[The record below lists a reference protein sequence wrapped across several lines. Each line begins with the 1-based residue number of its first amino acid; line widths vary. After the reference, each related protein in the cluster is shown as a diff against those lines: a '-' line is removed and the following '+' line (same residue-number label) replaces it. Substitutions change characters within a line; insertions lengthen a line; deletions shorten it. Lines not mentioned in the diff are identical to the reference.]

1 MESVLAALVAEP
13 PAVHVNAAT
22 TATQRDLPS
31 PLPLAGRPAQ
41 GLSLIL
47 AIEQI
52 LEASLYTCWQAKLL

>member
-1 MESVLAALVAEP
+1 MEIMHTAIFAEP

-31 PLPLAGRPAQ
+31 HLPLAGRPAQ